1 MSSLDRAELIMEL
14 GEEVQSSFENSA
26 EPVVS
31 TDVCDSNQLTPP
43 KSVSTA
49 QSKSFH
55 AKLALRMQ
63 QLSIGNLKS
72 DERSSF
78 TMKSRVLNRRK
89 LSRASFEV
97 LTPSMTPR
105 AQSIEKSSYSQSP
118 VKASYEQP
126 DGLKGQ
132 SLMHMERLELKLREN
147 EEKRRDLEVKFE
159 ELKTKHI
166 HMEKGLM
173 HSLYTQREGEPRT
186 AAEDLRETARRLAE
200 EVAGLKDRISRL

>member
-1 MSSLDRAELIMEL
+1 MEA
-14 GEEVQSSFENSA
+14 GEGVQSSFQNSA
-26 EPVVS
+26 EPVN

-43 KSVSTA
+43 KSVSIT

-72 DERSSF
+72 EERSSL
-78 TMKSRVLNRRK
+78 TLQSKVLNRRK
-89 LSRASFEV
+89 LSRVSFEV

-105 AQSIEKSSYSQSP
+105 DRSIEKSSYSNSP
-118 VKASYEQP
+118 VKASYERS
-126 DGLKGQ
+126 DGNKGQ
-132 SLMHMERLELKLREN
+132 SLMHMERLELKLRET
-147 EEKRRDLEVKFE
+147 EAKRRDLGAKFE
-159 ELKTKHI
+159 ELKTKNI
-166 HMEKGLM
+166 HMEKSLM
-173 HSLYTQREGEPRT
+173 LSLYQKGEGRPLT